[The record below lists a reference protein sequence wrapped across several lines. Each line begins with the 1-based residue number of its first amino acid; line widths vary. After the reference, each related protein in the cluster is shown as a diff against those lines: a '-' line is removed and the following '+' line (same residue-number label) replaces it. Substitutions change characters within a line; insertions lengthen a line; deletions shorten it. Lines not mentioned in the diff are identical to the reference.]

1 MKKTTLDVD
10 TLAVESFEV
19 GGGELLARGT
29 VQANEG
35 MLSVSTRDTSCDRT
49 RCCPRTDLC

>member
-1 MKKTTLDVD
+1 MNKITLDVE
-10 TLAVESFEV
+10 TLAVVSFEV
-19 GGGELLARGT
+19 GGGELVARGT

-49 RCCPRTDLC
+49 RCCPKTNLC